1 MNRQF
6 FAGVAVGMAIAII
19 LVMIGVGVAGY
30 VLIKAMPDQEQVA
43 AFLTEPDY
51 PPAEAPATLGRI
63 DIAGQL
69 LTLDGESVAPDA
81 FRDKV
86 VFLNS
91 WATWCQ
97 PCRAEMPGI
106 EKLAGAMA
114 SEPVAVVLVSDEE
127 PERVREY
134 VSSRGLGLPV
144 YVWAS
149 GVPDLF
155 ASRTIPATFV
165 LDPAGNVVFK
175 HIGAARWDG
184 PASQEFLRRLAR

>member
-1 MNRQF
+1 MCIR
-6 FAGVAVGMAIAII
+6 
-19 LVMIGVGVAGY
+19 
-30 VLIKAMPDQEQVA
+30 D
-43 AFLTEPDY
+43 
-51 PPAEAPATLGRI
+51 
-63 DIAGQL
+63 
-69 LTLDGESVAPDA
+69 S
-81 FRDKV
+81 DKV

-114 SEPVAVVLVSDEE
+114 SEPVVVVLVSDEE
-127 PERVREY
+127 PDRVREY

-155 ASRTIPATFV
+155 ASRSIPATFV
-165 LDPAGNVVFK
+165 LDRAGNVVFK